1 MREYAGKLVARERV
15 QKPGRDADRSVPAI
29 AAGGAG
35 VGARA
40 IDDIEPRR
48 RYRCALRELVQD
60 SATSCGAL
68 PASTSRP
75 PRLFG
80 ASSWSFQKL
89 NSLVAAVPT
98 RPMITPSGAP
108 MA

>member
-1 MREYAGKLVARERV
+1 MGELMREYAGKLVARERV

-29 AAGGAG
+29 AAGGG
-35 VGARA
+35 RVGARA

-80 ASSWSFQKL
+80 ATRGRSRSEPAWSPPCRL
-89 NSLVAAVPT
+89 G
-98 RPMITPSGAP
+98 R
-108 MA
+108 